1 MKKIFL
7 FGSICLLILFAVLSK
22 YEDRP
27 ALRSLD
33 FAVTTILQGKIDTSS
48 HLRFTDF
55 IGNIMEGATFFASP
69 EFTVM
74 VTLFFSAYFI
84 YDRKSKRWNWK
95 ACAIPLALTAIVLLE
110 IYAKSM
116 VHHPSP
122 PFSMIK
128 NPTTMFDKNY
138 INEQFSYP
146 SGHAARAIFMALLSF
161 VAVYWTNGLKRVVRY
176 GLLVAFMCYVLLVSV
191 SRIYLGHHWF
201 SDVLGGLLLGTS
213 FGFFITW
220 MLAPWLPISQKH
232 D

>member
-1 MKKIFL
+1 MIKQLIIVACCALVL
-7 FGSICLLILFAVLSK
+7 FGLLSK

-33 FAVTTILQGKIDTSS
+33 FAVTTKVQGKIDTSS

-55 IGNIMEGATFFASP
+55 IGNLMEGATFFASP
-69 EFTVM
+69 EFTVV
-74 VTLFFSAYFI
+74 VTLIYSAFFV
-84 YDRKSKRWNWK
+84 YDRKSRRWNWK
-95 ACAIPLALTAIVLLE
+95 AITIPFALVAIVLLE

-128 NPTTMFDKNY
+128 NPTTMFAKDY

-146 SGHAARAIFMALLSF
+146 SGHSARAIFMAMLVF
-161 VAVYWTNGLKRVVRY
+161 VAIYRSKIIKKSMRY
-176 GLLVAFMCYVLLVSV
+176 GLIAMLMLYVLLVSV

-201 SDVLGGLLLGTS
+201 SDVSGGLLLGAS
-213 FGFFITW
+213 FGLFVMW
-220 MLAPWLPISQKH
+220 MLAPREHKREKLE
-232 D
+232 